1 MHWSNLIGRHCNAS
15 LFWGKFQWLC
25 NLCIKKLQYRLP
37 GVEWKEVQA
46 IDIDNLDLQIKIDG
60 EDPADPVEKIALEDT
75 KVLVNTRLSKNS
87 NLSEEDHS

>member
-1 MHWSNLIGRHCNAS
+1 M
-15 LFWGKFQWLC
+15 
-25 NLCIKKLQYRLP
+25 
-37 GVEWKEVQA
+37 EWKEVQA
-46 IDIDNLDLQIKIDG
+46 IDIDNLDLHIKIDG